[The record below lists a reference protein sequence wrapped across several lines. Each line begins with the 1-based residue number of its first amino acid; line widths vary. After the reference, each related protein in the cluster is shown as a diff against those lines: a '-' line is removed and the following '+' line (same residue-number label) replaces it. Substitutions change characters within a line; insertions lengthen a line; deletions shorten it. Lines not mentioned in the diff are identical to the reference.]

1 MAMDDDKH
9 EYDDDDFDAIIADIN
24 HAKSVRDAQ
33 RSAAIAE
40 RYQQRNLLLDTIDE
54 DKERLMR
61 SVSHIL
67 KISSDL
73 VGLCKNPDNPY
84 KLDSDPYMIE

>member
-1 MAMDDDKH
+1 MTMNDDKH

-40 RYQQRNLLLDTIDE
+40 RCQQRNLLLDTIDT
-54 DKERLMR
+54 DKEQLMR